1 MSFYEKYILPRF
13 LNCACASEPITYQ
26 RKKVVPLAEGKIL
39 EVGIGSGLNLPF
51 YNKSKI
57 EEIWGID
64 PSEELNAMAKKVAIE
79 ECMNVNFIT
88 SSAEDIPFPNDYFD
102 TVLITYTM
110 CTIPSVL
117 QANKEIKRVLKSSGK
132 MIFCEH
138 GVSPDENIK
147 KWQKRLN
154 SIWGKIAGGCNINR
168 NIPMLIK
175 DSGFKIEEMD
185 EMYLPKTP
193 KIAGYNY
200 WGYARGQ

>member
-64 PSEELNAMAKKVAIE
+64 PSEELNAMAKKVAIKE
-79 ECMNVNFIT
+79 DINVNFIT

-102 TVLITYTM
+102 TVLVTYTM

-117 QANKEIKRVLKSSGK
+117 QANKEIRRVLKHNGK

-175 DSGFKIEEMD
+175 SSGFKIVEMD

-193 KIAGYNY
+193 RIAGYNY
-200 WGYARGQ
+200 WGYAKPE

>member
-64 PSEELNAMAKKVAIE
+64 PSEELNAMAKKVAIKE
-79 ECMNVNFIT
+79 DIKVNFIT

-117 QANKEIKRVLKSSGK
+117 QANKEIRRVLKHNGK

-175 DSGFKIEEMD
+175 SSGFKIVEMD

-193 KIAGYNY
+193 RIAGYNY
-200 WGYARGQ
+200 WGYAKPE

>member
-64 PSEELNAMAKKVAIE
+64 PSEELNAMAKKVAIKE
-79 ECMNVNFIT
+79 DINVNFIT

-117 QANKEIKRVLKSSGK
+117 KANKEIRRVLKRSGK

-168 NIPMLIK
+168 NIPVLIK
-175 DSGFKIEEMD
+175 SSGFKIVEMD

-193 KIAGYNY
+193 RIAGYNY
-200 WGYARGQ
+200 WGYAKPE

>member
-57 EEIWGID
+57 IEIWGID
-64 PSEELNAMAKKVAIE
+64 PSEELNAMAKRVAAE
-79 ECMNVNFIT
+79 ENINVKFIT
-88 SSAEDIPFPNDYFD
+88 SSAEDIPFPNNYFD

-110 CTIPSVL
+110 CTIPNVL
-117 QANKEIKRVLKSSGK
+117 QANEEIKRVLKSNGK

-154 SIWGKIAGGCNINR
+154 SIWSKIAGGCNINR

-175 DSGFKIEEMD
+175 SSGFKIEEMD

-200 WGYARGQ
+200 WGYAKPN

>member
-57 EEIWGID
+57 IEIWGID
-64 PSEELNAMAKKVAIE
+64 PSEELNAMAKRVAAE
-79 ECMNVNFIT
+79 ENINVKFIT
-88 SSAEDIPFPNDYFD
+88 SSAEDIPFPNNYFD

-117 QANKEIKRVLKSSGK
+117 KANEEMRRVLKSGGK

-138 GVSPDENIK
+138 GASPDESIK

-168 NIPMLIK
+168 DIPMLIK
-175 DSGFKIEEMD
+175 SSGFKIVMMD

-200 WGYARGQ
+200 WGYASPE

>member
-51 YNKSKI
+51 YEKSKI

-64 PSEELNAMAKKVAIE
+64 PSEELNSMAKKVAIE
-79 ECMNVNFIT
+79 EDMNVKFIT
-88 SSAEDIPFPNDYFD
+88 SSAEDIPFPNNYFD

-117 QANKEIKRVLKSSGK
+117 QANEEIKRVLKSSGK

-154 SIWGKIAGGCNINR
+154 SIWSKIAGGCNINR

-175 DSGFKIEEMD
+175 SSGFKIEEMD

-200 WGYARGQ
+200 WGYAKPN

>member
-51 YNKSKI
+51 YDKSKI

-117 QANKEIKRVLKSSGK
+117 KANKEIRRVLKRSGK

-154 SIWGKIAGGCNINR
+154 FIWGKIAGGCLLYTSPSPR
-168 NIPMLIK
+168 DGLLSRMP
-175 DSGFKIEEMD
+175 SS
-185 EMYLPKTP
+185 
-193 KIAGYNY
+193 A
-200 WGYARGQ
+200 

>member
-13 LNCACASEPITYQ
+13 LNCACSSEPITYQ

-51 YNKSKI
+51 YEKSKI

-64 PSEELNAMAKKVAIE
+64 PSEELNVMAKKVAIE
-79 ECMNVNFIT
+79 EGINVNFIT

-117 QANKEIKRVLKSSGK
+117 KANKEIRRVLKRSGK

-138 GVSPDENIK
+138 GISPDENIK

-175 DSGFKIEEMD
+175 SSGFKIIEMD

-193 KIAGYNY
+193 RIAGYNY
-200 WGYARGQ
+200 WGYAKPE

>member
-51 YNKSKI
+51 YEKSKI

-64 PSEELNAMAKKVAIE
+64 PSEELNVMAKKVAIE
-79 ECMNVNFIT
+79 EGMNVNFIT

-117 QANKEIKRVLKSSGK
+117 KANKEIRRGLKRSGK

-168 NIPMLIK
+168 NIPKLIK
-175 DSGFKIEEMD
+175 SSGFKIVKMD

-193 KIAGYNY
+193 RIAGYNY
-200 WGYARGQ
+200 WGYAKPE

>member
-64 PSEELNAMAKKVAIE
+64 PSEELNTMAKKVAIKE
-79 ECMNVNFIT
+79 DINVNFIT

-117 QANKEIKRVLKSSGK
+117 QANKEIRRVLKHNGK

-175 DSGFKIEEMD
+175 SSGFKIVEMD

-193 KIAGYNY
+193 RIAGYNY
-200 WGYARGQ
+200 WGYAKPE

>member
-51 YNKSKI
+51 YEKSKI

-64 PSEELNAMAKKVAIE
+64 PSEELNVMAKKVAIE
-79 ECMNVNFIT
+79 EGMNVNFIT
-88 SSAEDIPFPNDYFD
+88 SSAEDIPFPNNYFD

-117 QANKEIKRVLKSSGK
+117 KANKEIRRVLKRSGK

-168 NIPMLIK
+168 NIPKLIK
-175 DSGFKIEEMD
+175 SSGFKIVKMD

-193 KIAGYNY
+193 RIAGYNY
-200 WGYARGQ
+200 WGYAKPE

>member
-57 EEIWGID
+57 IEIWGID
-64 PSEELNAMAKKVAIE
+64 PSEELNAMAKRVATE
-79 ECMNVNFIT
+79 ENINVKFIT
-88 SSAEDIPFPNDYFD
+88 SSAEDIPFPNNYFD

-117 QANKEIKRVLKSSGK
+117 KANEEMRRVLKSGGK

-138 GVSPDENIK
+138 GVSPDESIK

-168 NIPMLIK
+168 DIPMLIK
-175 DSGFKIEEMD
+175 SSGFKIVMMD

-200 WGYARGQ
+200 WGYATPE